1 MPHVVLEYS
10 ANVVETVDHQAL
22 FGELHGAVL
31 ELQAFP
37 QSDIKSRAMRCTD
50 FYMGD
55 GDPKGAFVHLRF
67 SLLAGRDISV
77 RQRLVQTCMRVLTAY
92 FARSVAQLHCQITV
106 ELREM
111 DRATYAKFKADSP

>member
-10 ANVVETVDHQAL
+10 ANVLETVDHTAL
-22 FGELHGAVL
+22 FGELHQAVL

-37 QSDIKSRAMRCTD
+37 QLDIKSRAMRCTD
-50 FYMGD
+50 YYMGD
-55 GDPKGAFVHLRF
+55 GSPEAAFVHLRF

-92 FARSVAQLHCQITV
+92 FAGSIAQLQCQVTV

-111 DRATYAKFKADSP
+111 DRATYAKLKGDSP